1 MMNLTVRLSTKL
13 ISLQNVISIELGQSS
28 KSCDRSAI
36 FIKGKDFEIELQRL
50 GDDFN
55 LMLFFILFW
64 DETPTGQILNVKE
77 FYKKTYPFLPI
88 EDKDHFDSLMFK

>member
-13 ISLQNVISIELGQSS
+13 IALQNVISIELAQSS

-36 FIKGKDFEIELQRL
+36 LVKGKDFEIEIQCW
-50 GDDFN
+50 GEDFN
-55 LMLFFILFW
+55 LLLFFLLFW

-77 FYKKTYPFLPI
+77 FYKKNYPFLPTA
-88 EDKDHFDSLMFK
+88 DKDNFDKLMFK

>member
-1 MMNLTVRLSTKL
+1 MMNLTVRLNTKL
-13 ISLQNVISIELGQSS
+13 IALQNVISIELGQSS

-36 FIKGKDFEIELQRL
+36 FIKGKDFEIEIQRW

-55 LMLFFILFW
+55 LMLFFLLFW

-77 FYKKTYPFLPI
+77 FYKKTSPFMLTA
-88 EDKDHFDSLMFK
+88 DKDRFDSLMFK

>member
-28 KSCDRSAI
+28 KSGDRSAI
-36 FIKGKDFEIELQRL
+36 FIKGESFEIEIQRW

-55 LMLFFILFW
+55 LMLFFLLFW
-64 DETPTGQILNVKE
+64 NETPTGQILDVQD
-77 FYKKTYPFLPI
+77 FYQKTLPLLSAESI
-88 EDKDHFDSLMFK
+88 SHFDSLKFK

>member
-28 KSCDRSAI
+28 KSGDRSAI
-36 FIKGKDFEIELQRL
+36 FIKGENFEIEIQRW

-55 LMLFFILFW
+55 LMLFFMLFW
-64 DETPTGQILNVKE
+64 NETPTGQILNVKE
-77 FYKKTYPFLPI
+77 FYKKNYPVLPTA
-88 EDKDHFDSLMFK
+88 DKDRFDSLMFK

>member
-13 ISLQNVISIELGQSS
+13 IALQNVISIELAQSS

-36 FIKGKDFEIELQRL
+36 LVKGKDFEIEIQCW
-50 GDDFN
+50 GEDFN
-55 LMLFFILFW
+55 LLLFFLLFW

-77 FYKKTYPFLPI
+77 FYKKNYPFLPTA
-88 EDKDHFDSLMFK
+88 DKDHFDSLMFK